1 MADLKTTIAQTENL
15 KNKVKLAKQRI
26 NETVVRGGGI
36 ASKSLSE
43 IPDNINK
50 MLKDNY
56 KKVAIINITQH
67 IDVPKNTSFRT
78 TKVNLN
84 LTFQP
89 SMIFVLF
96 ENSAN
101 GRSKDIMSSKE
112 HYNLSTSFSR
122 STLVM
127 YITSVTKNGFNLNIR
142 DDTQNSRVEIK
153 QIIAIE

>member
-15 KNKVKLAKQRI
+15 KNKVKLAKDRI

-36 ASKSLSE
+36 TSKSLSE

-50 MLKDNY
+50 MLGQY
-56 KKVAIINITQH
+56 KKIAILNITQY

-112 HYNLSTSFSR
+112 HYNLSTNFSR

-127 YITSVTKNGFNLNIR
+127 YITSVTKDGFNLNIR
-142 DDTQNSRVEIK
+142 DDTRNSRVEIK
-153 QIIAIE
+153 QIIAIG

>member
-1 MADLKTTIAQTENL
+1 
-15 KNKVKLAKQRI
+15 
-26 NETVVRGGGI
+26 
-36 ASKSLSE
+36 
-43 IPDNINK
+43 
-50 MLKDNY
+50 MLGQY
-56 KKVAIINITQH
+56 KKIAILNITQY
-67 IDVPKNTSFRT
+67 IDVPKNASFRA
-78 TKVNLN
+78 TKVNFS

-89 SMIFVLF
+89 GVIF

-153 QIIAIE
+153 QIIAIG